1 MHTLA
6 LVNQKG
12 GCGKTTSAVHLAG
25 ALATQRQRVLL
36 VDLDPQA
43 HATMALGCAVEDEPS
58 MADVLLDGVPIE
70 EALQAAPGGVS
81 LAPATARLAE
91 FEETGVVGIRPE
103 AHLRRAL
110 LTVRPKFDFVILDCP
125 PRVDGLLA
133 ANAVRA
139 ADTVVLVIEC
149 GTFALQGALQ
159 AVLILDELA
168 EGLEEGFRLRALAT
182 LFERDSMLDREI
194 LLAMQARFGALL
206 FDTVVST
213 SMRLREAAAAATLV
227 QILDPGSRAASDF
240 DHLATEVREL
250 VEGSA
255 RQPAR
260 QPSRQSVSRRAGRPA
275 SQLASQPG
283 SQPASQPTS
292 RAESRPAN
300 QPASRSTGWGD
311 SQRSDVVANEPDRRH
326 ASDPAYR

>member
-25 ALATQRQRVLL
+25 ALATQGQRVLL

-43 HATMALGCAVEDEPS
+43 HATMALGCAVEDEQS
-58 MADVLLDGVPIE
+58 MADVLLDGASISD
-70 EALQAAPGGVS
+70 ALQEAPAGVS

-91 FEETGVVGIRPE
+91 FEEVGVVRIRPE
-103 AHLRRAL
+103 ACLERAL
-110 LTVRPKFDFVILDCP
+110 LAVRSRFDFVILDCP
-125 PRVDGLLA
+125 PRVEGLLA

-168 EGLEEGFRLRALAT
+168 EGLEDGFRLRALAT
-182 LFERDSMLDREI
+182 LFERDSMLDRDI
-194 LLAMQARFGALL
+194 LMAMQARFGALL
-206 FDTVVST
+206 FDTVVRT

-227 QILDPGSRAASDF
+227 QLLDPGSRAASDF
-240 DHLATEVREL
+240 DHLATEIREL
-250 VEGSA
+250 VGWPTT
-255 RQPAR
+255 QPN
-260 QPSRQSVSRRAGRPA
+260 
-275 SQLASQPG
+275 
-283 SQPASQPTS
+283 SQPTS
-292 RAESRPAN
+292 QPTS
-300 QPASRSTGWGD
+300 QPAGRGA
-311 SQRSDVVANEPDRRH
+311 SQRSDVVASEPDRRR

>member
-25 ALATQRQRVLL
+25 ALVTQRQRVLL

-70 EALQAAPGGVS
+70 EALQTAPGGVS

-91 FEETGVVGIRPE
+91 FEEIGVVRIRPE

-168 EGLEEGFRLRALAT
+168 EGLEDGFRLRALAT
-182 LFERDSMLDREI
+182 LFERDSRLDRDI
-194 LLAMQARFGALL
+194 LIAMQARFDALL

-227 QILDPGSRAASDF
+227 QLLDPGSRAASDF
-240 DHLATEVREL
+240 DHLATEVRGL
-250 VEGSA
+250 VGRST
-255 RQPAR
+255 RQPTR
-260 QPSRQSVSRRAGRPA
+260 QSTSQSVSRPAGRPA
-275 SQLASQPG
+275 SQ
-283 SQPASQPTS
+283 PASQAAS
-292 RAESRPAN
+292 QAASRPAN
-300 QPASRSTGWGD
+300 QPASRTAGWGD
-311 SQRSDVVANEPDRRH
+311 SRRSDVVANEPDRHR
-326 ASDPAYR
+326 ASNPVYR